1 MDYIDVK
8 CCLVMRVKACI
19 HAKLGRDL
27 VDVFQKSLEPEMK
40 EFAAQRYDS
49 KCTIDKDILNIEF
62 HLGDITALRIALNS
76 YFRYL
81 TTCYNTIQILRDKE
95 EKPR

>member
-1 MDYIDVK
+1 ML
-8 CCLVMRVKACI
+8 CRMRVKACI
-19 HAKLGRDL
+19 HAKLGFDL
-27 VDVFQKSLEPEMK
+27 VDALQKSLEPEMK
-40 EFAAQRYDS
+40 EFVAQRYDC

-76 YFRYL
+76 YLRYL
-81 TTCYNTIQILRDKE
+81 TTCYNTIHLLNDKG